1 MYKNRNTSTVISQQQ
16 QRNGFAVGQQQQQ
29 NGPLAYNNQQP
40 QRVNNGSH
48 GSEGQRGNSLEGVR
62 SDTRSGER
70 RKTNVMFNYNTQQAV
85 NPVPQVSNLVSIS
98 NLASSPVTQPL
109 QPGSRPVSVSP
120 VPVSV
125 VQQQPSVRLE

>member
-1 MYKNRNTSTVISQQQ
+1 MYKNRNTSTVISQQV

-29 NGPLAYNNQQP
+29 NSLQTYNNQQL

-48 GSEGQRGNSLEGVR
+48 GSEGQRGNSLEGAR

-85 NPVPQVSNLVSIS
+85 NPVPQVSNLVSVS

-109 QPGSRPVSVSP
+109 QPASRPVSVSP

-125 VQQQPSVRLE
+125 VQQQPPVRVE